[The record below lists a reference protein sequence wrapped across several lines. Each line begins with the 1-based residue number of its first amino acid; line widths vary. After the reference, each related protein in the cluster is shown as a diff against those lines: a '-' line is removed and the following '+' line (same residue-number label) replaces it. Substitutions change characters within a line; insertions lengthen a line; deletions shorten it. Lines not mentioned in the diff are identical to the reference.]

1 MEKKIGKIVKHAGI
15 KAGDAMSK
23 AKDVVVQAV
32 DQNGDGKLDLE
43 DVKLVGE
50 QVKHETKKIVDIAQ
64 EKMNAQ
70 KVKSL
75 NPFYS
80 SDLEKTTLPKLVQI
94 VARDK
99 NYDEN
104 SLCKGSIGFMS
115 DNKTMPLLNVF
126 SDSIQDYKLSFYPD
140 EHNRFY
146 YVDPSNERLYIAL
159 DNYYDYLKIA
169 RVSELQSVAQSLGA
183 KHFKVSYKE
192 QTESYINKKG
202 VLKGKGNGVQ
212 AEAKQTVDTKS
223 RYKMNIESE
232 MYFSGHQPFQPV
244 LQYLNNDPAIN
255 CLISMRMAEEGDFQ
269 KQNLEIKLSDSSG
282 LNKELSTKIDDV
294 LSKFKFKLETSKS
307 QQFKKESNSS
317 LIYEIEF

>member
-1 MEKKIGKIVKHAGI
+1 M
-15 KAGDAMSK
+15 
-23 AKDVVVQAV
+23 
-32 DQNGDGKLDLE
+32 
-43 DVKLVGE
+43 
-50 QVKHETKKIVDIAQ
+50 
-64 EKMNAQ
+64 
-70 KVKSL
+70 

-80 SDLEKTTLPKLVQI
+80 SDLEKTNLPKLVQI

-99 NYDEN
+99 NYDDN

-126 SDSIQDYKLSFYPD
+126 ADSIQDYELSFYPN

-169 RVSELQSVAQSLGA
+169 RVSELQSVAQLLGA

-232 MYFSGHQPFQPV
+232 MYFSGHQPFQPI
-244 LQYLNNDPAIN
+244 LQYLKNDPAIN
-255 CLISMRMAEEGDFQ
+255 SLISMRMAEEGDFQ

-282 LNKELSTKIDDV
+282 LNKELSTKIDEV
-294 LSKFKFKLETSKS
+294 LSKFKFKLEASMS
-307 QQFKKESNSS
+307 QQYKKESNSS

>member
-1 MEKKIGKIVKHAGI
+1 
-15 KAGDAMSK
+15 MSP
-23 AKDVVVQAV
+23 
-32 DQNGDGKLDLE
+32 
-43 DVKLVGE
+43 
-50 QVKHETKKIVDIAQ
+50 
-64 EKMNAQ
+64 M
-70 KVKSL
+70 
-75 NPFYS
+75 Y
-80 SDLEKTTLPKLVQI
+80 
-94 VARDK
+94 
-99 NYDEN
+99 
-104 SLCKGSIGFMS
+104 
-115 DNKTMPLLNVF
+115 LL
-126 SDSIQDYKLSFYPD
+126 SLSFYPN

-212 AEAKQTVDTKS
+212 GEAKQTVDTKS

-232 MYFSGHQPFQPV
+232 MYFSGHQPFQPI
-244 LQYLNNDPAIN
+244 LQYLKNDPAIN
-255 CLISMRMAEEGDFQ
+255 SLISMRMAEEGDFQ

-282 LNKELSTKIDDV
+282 LNKELSTKIDEV
-294 LSKFKFKLETSKS
+294 LSKFKFKLEASMS
-307 QQFKKESNSS
+307 QQYKKESNSS

>member
-15 KAGDAMSK
+15 KAGDVMSK

-43 DVKLVGE
+43 DAKLVGQ
-50 QVKHETKKIVDIAQ
+50 QVKNETKKIVDLTQ

-70 KVKSL
+70 KVKFL

-80 SDLEKTTLPKLVQI
+80 SDLEKTNLPKLVQI
-94 VARDK
+94 VSRDK
-99 NYDEN
+99 NYDDN

-126 SDSIQDYKLSFYPD
+126 TDSIPEYDLSFYPN

-146 YVDPSNERLYIAL
+146 YVDPSNEKLYIAL
-159 DNYYDYLKIA
+159 DNYYNYLKIA

-192 QTESYINKKG
+192 QTESCINKKG

-212 AEAKQTVDTKS
+212 VEAKQTVDTKS
-223 RYKMNIESE
+223 HYKMNIESE
-232 MYFSGHQPFQPV
+232 MYFSGHQPFEPV
-244 LQYLNNDPAIN
+244 LQYLKNDPAIN
-255 CLISMRMAEEGDFQ
+255 SLISMRMAEEGDFQ
-269 KQNLEIKLSDSSG
+269 RQNLEIKLSDSSG
-282 LNKELSTKIDDV
+282 LNKELSTKIDEV
-294 LSKFKFKLETSKS
+294 LTKFKFKLETSMS
-307 QQFKKESNSS
+307 QQYKKESNSS